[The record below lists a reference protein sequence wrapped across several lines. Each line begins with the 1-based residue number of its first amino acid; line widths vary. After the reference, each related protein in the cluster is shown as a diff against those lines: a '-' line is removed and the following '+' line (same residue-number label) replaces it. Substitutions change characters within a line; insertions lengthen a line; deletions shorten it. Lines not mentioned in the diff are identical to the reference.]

1 MLPFI
6 APALNAVGNT
16 VVKVAGAFKPNAEAQ
31 AARDETARAA
41 ALAQFA
47 AEFQRPK
54 STWFDSLM
62 DGINRLPR
70 PIMALGVIGMFT
82 YAFFDPIGF
91 SAKMQAIT
99 LIPDPL
105 WQILMGITGFYFV
118 LRHFDKG
125 RAAKVADVGQ
135 VAKNIEAIE
144 ALRKK
149 AEKPP
154 AAPPTQ
160 AQNNDGEDIC
170 VADGGDY
177 NMNADNA
184 PLRKLAALPNTSPTP
199 SA

>member
-82 YAFFDPIGF
+82 YAFIDPIGF
-91 SAKMQAIT
+91 SSKMQAIT

-144 ALRKK
+144 SLRKK

-154 AAPPTQ
+154 ATPPTQ

-199 SA
+199 PA